1 MLTVLSAD
9 PVVTASFSHLFFSQ
23 LFDISGFSMAD

>member
-9 PVVTASFSHLFFSQ
+9 PVVTASFSHLFSQ
-23 LFDISGFSMAD
+23 LFDISGFYYGTE